1 MAPSKQKNSTTSTR
15 NTVNK
20 KSISTKSSKQKN
32 QLGVAHIQASFNN
45 TIVTISTP
53 SGDTLAWS
61 SPGERKFKGTRKGT
75 PFAARSAALEVGT
88 RVKAAG
94 MQKIEVNV
102 KGPGPGREMAIRGL
116 QEAGLRIAVI
126 RDITGIP
133 HNGCRPPKKRRV

>member
-1 MAPSKQKNSTTSTR
+1 MKQ
-15 NTVNK
+15 K
-20 KSISTKSSKQKN
+20 KSIRVRSKPIKQKN
-32 QLGVAHIQASFNN
+32 QIGIAHIQASFNN
-45 TIVTISTP
+45 TIVTISTLA
-53 SGDTLAWS
+53 GDTLAWS

-75 PFAARSAALEVGT
+75 PFAARSAALEVGN
-88 RVKAAG
+88 RVKSAG
-94 MQKIEVNV
+94 MDKIQVNV

>member
-1 MAPSKQKNSTTSTR
+1 MKQKKSTR
-15 NTVNK
+15 VRSK
-20 KSISTKSSKQKN
+20 PIKQKN
-32 QLGVAHIQASFNN
+32 QIGIAHIQASFNN
-45 TIVTISTP
+45 TIVTISTL

-75 PFAARSAALEVGT
+75 PFAARSAALEVGS
-88 RVKAAG
+88 RVKSAG
-94 MQKIEVNV
+94 MEKIQVNV

-116 QEAGLRIAVI
+116 QEAGLQIAVI